1 MTRVA
6 LTGGG
11 TAGHITPLLA
21 VASALGNRAQC
32 VVVGTSGGREAE
44 LLPPHLPVVH
54 SIDKLPFPRRPSLAA
69 LAFPFRWIA
78 AVWAARSALAR
89 AEVDVLVGF
98 GGYTAAP
105 AYVAAK
111 LLGIPL
117 VIHEANAIP
126 GLANRLGA
134 RLTNRVGV
142 CFSGTP
148 LPHATVVGM
157 PLRSDIL
164 DLDRQASRGEALS
177 HFGLA
182 PGRPVLLVTGG
193 SSGARRI
200 NDTIDEVA
208 ADIVQAGWQILHLRG
223 PAQGKP
229 PAKLDGVVTVDY
241 TDRMDLAL
249 SAADLVVSRAGA
261 ATVSEL
267 GVVGLPAV
275 FVPYHVGNGEQR
287 VNAQTAVQAGGAL
300 LVETVDFT
308 PVWVERQL
316 LPLLADSDR
325 LAQMAEAMAGT
336 GRRGGA
342 ETIAQWALE
351 EAAASGGV
359 RADVATP

>member
-21 VASALGNRAQC
+21 VAAALGDRAQC
-32 VVVGTSGGREAE
+32 VVVGTTGGREAE
-44 LLPPHLPVVH
+44 LLPPHLPVIH
-54 SIDKLPFPRRPSLAA
+54 SIDKLPFPRRLSLQA
-69 LAFPFRWIA
+69 LAFPFRWVQ
-78 AVWAARSALAR
+78 AVWQARSALAR

-105 AYVAAK
+105 AYLAAR

-117 VIHEANAIP
+117 VIHEANALP

-134 RLTNRVGV
+134 RFTTRVGV
-142 CFSGTP
+142 CFPGTP
-148 LPHATVVGM
+148 LPHASVVGM
-157 PLRSDIL
+157 PIRTDIL
-164 DLDRQASRGEALS
+164 ELDRAASRTAARE
-177 HFGLA
+177 HFGLSSSA
-182 PGRPVLLVTGG
+182 PVLLVTGG

-200 NDTIDEVA
+200 NDTIDDVS
-208 ADIVQAGWQILHLRG
+208 ADIVAAGWQVLHLRG

-229 PAKLDGVVTVDY
+229 PAHLHGVVTVDY

-249 SAADLVVSRAGA
+249 AAADLVVSRAGA

-267 GVVGLPAV
+267 AVVGVPAV

-287 VNAQTAVQAGGAL
+287 YNAQSAVQAGGAL
-300 LVETVDFT
+300 IVDTVDFT
-308 PVWVERQL
+308 PLWVERQL

-325 LAQMAEAMAGT
+325 LAQMAEAMATT
-336 GRRGGA
+336 GRRGAA

-351 EAAASGGV
+351 EAGVNGGEG
-359 RADVATP
+359 